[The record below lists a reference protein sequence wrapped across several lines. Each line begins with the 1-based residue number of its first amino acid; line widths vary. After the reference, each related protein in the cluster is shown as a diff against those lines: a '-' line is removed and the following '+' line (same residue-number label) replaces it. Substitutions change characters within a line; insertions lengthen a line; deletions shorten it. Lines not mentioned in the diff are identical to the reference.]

1 MLIDRID
8 HGLARACALAAITA
22 YQRYL
27 SPHKGF
33 CCAYRVHT
41 GRRSCSGLGF
51 RAVRRYGVLAGIAV
65 LRKRMVLCGV
75 VHRRHAPAQR
85 RLARSQAGFCDC
97 SCDLPDLS
105 CDAFNFGDAFSC
117 CDACNCDWPSRNR
130 KEKDEEKYVY
140 IPPAPRMSDDV
151 T

>member
-1 MLIDRID
+1 MRT
-8 HGLARACALAAITA
+8 LALTAITA

-51 RAVRRYGVLAGIAV
+51 RAVRRYGVLAGLAL
-65 LRKRMVLCGV
+65 LRKRMYLCGV
-75 VHRRHAPAQR
+75 AHRRHVPAQR

-97 SCDLPDLS
+97 ICDLPDLN
-105 CDAFNFGDAFSC
+105 CDVFDAKTCSSISDGVSC

-130 KEKDEEKYVY
+130 KGKGKDEENYVY
-140 IPPAPRMSDDV
+140 IPPAPRMRDDV